1 MCCVL
6 VLCLSSFSVLCT
18 QCCQFLFVFVQC
30 LVYPMLPVFVCLRS
44 VSCVPNVSR
53 FCLSSFSVLCTQCCQ
68 FLFVFVQCLVYPMLP
83 VFVCLRSV
91 SCVPNVARF
100 CLSSFSVLCTQCCQ
114 FFWIVHPNSPSV
126 FSQTCIQ
133 SRKISILIDKF
144 AYFRILSCVP
154 NIASFSGL
162 FIVDCSVVFSNFY

>member
-1 MCCVL
+1 MTNTQIKDQIQFAGFNPVFFGCARVTYLFNIMCCVL
-6 VLCLSSFSVLCT
+6 CFGVV
-18 QCCQFLFVFVQC
+18 
-30 LVYPMLPVFVCLRS
+30 
-44 VSCVPNVSR
+44 
-53 FCLSSFSVLCTQCCQ
+53 
-68 FLFVFVQCLVYPMLP
+68 FVFVQCLVYPMLP

-144 AYFRILSCVP
+144 AYFRLLSCVP

-162 FIVDCSVVFSNFY
+162 FIVDYSVDFSNFY